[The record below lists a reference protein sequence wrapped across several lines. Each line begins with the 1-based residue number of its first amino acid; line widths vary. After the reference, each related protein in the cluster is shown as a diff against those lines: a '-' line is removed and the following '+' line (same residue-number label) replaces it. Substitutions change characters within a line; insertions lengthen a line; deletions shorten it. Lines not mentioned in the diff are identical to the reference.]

1 MSSLEPTPENVLQ
14 VVEEAIR
21 SVAPE
26 IGDNVRLD
34 TSISSL
40 AIDSIKQMQMIGQ
53 VQDVFAVRIPELRLW
68 EIETCGDIVDAVYE
82 QIQTQEFREASANS
96 EPVLSSDQM
105 REYEAVLDRIK
116 SLEMAGSKNPY
127 FSVVD
132 AVDGNK
138 IDSAGAELI
147 DFARFNYLG
156 MSGDPQVT
164 EAAKQAIDR
173 FGTSASSSRLVSGT
187 TRVHEQLENALACL
201 LGSEAAL
208 VFTSGFVTNTTVIG
222 HLMRSDDLILHD
234 ELIHNSI
241 ITGAN
246 LSGAARRVF
255 PHNDWHALDAM
266 LPELRPRYSRVL
278 VIIEGVYSMDGD
290 YPDVPEFVRV
300 KNRHDALL
308 MIDEAHSLGTLGSQG
323 RGVCDHFGIDPHAID
338 IRIGTLGKALGG
350 AGGFIV
356 GSVAQID
363 YIRYTCPGIV
373 FTTALAPSAAAAA
386 LAAIRIMEQEPQR
399 VSQLQARAGHFL
411 KRCQEAGF
419 DTGTSSGTPII
430 PVILGSSE
438 LAIQASEGLR
448 RRGINAPP
456 IVYPAVSEAGARLR
470 FFITNTHT
478 EAQMDRAAAELAD
491 VLTQLNA
498 SQILSQT

>member
-1 MSSLEPTPENVLQ
+1 VLQ
-14 VVEEAIR
+14 VVVEAIR

-26 IGDNVRLD
+26 IGDDLGRE

-40 AIDSIKQMQMIGQ
+40 AIDSIKQMQMIGE

-68 EIETCGDIVDAVYE
+68 EIETCGDIVDAVCE
-82 QIQTQEFREASANS
+82 QVQTREFTQAPTSS
-96 EPVLSSDQM
+96 DSVLSSDQM
-105 REYEAVLDRIK
+105 REYEAVLGRIK
-116 SLEMAGSKNPY
+116 SLEMAGTRNPY
-127 FSVVD
+127 FAVVD

-138 IDSAGAELI
+138 IASAGADLI

-156 MSGDPQVT
+156 MSGDPVVT
-164 EAAKQAIDR
+164 EAAKKAIDQ
-173 FGTSASSSRLVSGT
+173 FGTSTSSSRLVSGT
-187 TRVHEQLENALACL
+187 TRVHEELENALACL

-255 PHNDWHALDAM
+255 PHNDWNALDEM
-266 LPELRPRYSRVL
+266 LHDLRNRYGRVL

-290 YPDVPEFVRV
+290 YPDVPEFVQV
-300 KNRHDALL
+300 KNRHEALL
-308 MIDEAHSLGTLGSQG
+308 MVDEAHSLGTLGSRG
-323 RGVCDHFGIDPHAID
+323 RGVCDHFDIDPHDID

-350 AGGFIV
+350 AGGFIA
-356 GSVAQID
+356 GSLPQIE

-386 LAAIRIMEQEPQR
+386 LAGIRLLENEPQR
-399 VSQLQARAGHFL
+399 VSELQARAGHFL

-419 DTGTSSGTPII
+419 DTGTSYGTPII
-430 PVILGSSE
+430 PVILGSSD
-438 LAIQASEGLR
+438 LAIRASEGLR
-448 RRGINAPP
+448 RRGINVPP

-470 FFITNTHT
+470 FFITKGHT
-478 EAQMDRAAAELAD
+478 ESQMDRATAELAD
-491 VLTQLNA
+491 LVAELGIVVDRSAINT
-498 SQILSQT
+498 